1 LLLDTSHLTFD
12 PAVFLS
18 SPGRG
23 RRACQFEAESCF
35 YSQGD
40 PADCV
45 FYLRSGRARLTVVSR
60 SGKEGTISIISPGDF
75 IGEESIAPRIRLRI
89 VSASAI
95 TDCEVLRIERTEML
109 RVLHEERSMFDL
121 FMKFLLLRGMQT
133 QAALVDRRCSS
144 SEQRLAR
151 TLLLMAEF
159 DPSDNLQ
166 TLIPQITQET
176 LAEMIGV
183 NRSLVNGLMNR
194 FRDLGF
200 IEYKGYNGR
209 IRVHKSLLT
218 NVLDA

>member
-1 LLLDTSHLTFD
+1 LLLDPNHVTFD

-18 SPGRG
+18 GPGRG
-23 RRACQFEAESCF
+23 RRACQFEPESCF
-35 YSQGD
+35 FSQGD
-40 PADCV
+40 PADCL

-60 SGKEGTISIISPGDF
+60 SGKEGTISILSPGDF
-75 IGEESIAPRIRLRI
+75 IGEDSIAPRIRLRI

-95 TDCEVLRIERTEML
+95 TDCEVLRIERAEML
-109 RVLHEERSMFDL
+109 RVLSENRAMFDL

-151 TLLLMAEF
+151 TLLLMAEY
-159 DPSDNLQ
+159 DPSDNRQ
-166 TLIPQITQET
+166 TLVPQITQET

-183 NRSLVNGLMNR
+183 NRSLVNSLMNR

-200 IEYKGYNGR
+200 IEYQGYNGR

-218 NVLDA
+218 SVLDA

>member
-1 LLLDTSHLTFD
+1 LIPLCFF
-12 PAVFLS
+12 PAQAADAAPANSKPNLASTPRAIPPIAS
-18 SPGRG
+18 SIS
-23 RRACQFEAESCF
+23 AA
-35 YSQGD
+35 
-40 PADCV
+40 
-45 FYLRSGRARLTVVSR
+45 ARLTVVSR